1 MSQVSNEEI
10 VRHAFESFEH
20 LNMDGFTAN
29 WHPEVIWDVSGYDSW
44 TGDKSEYCGTHEVLA
59 GFADYLAGA
68 RSFEV
73 SGLQV
78 TALDDTRVLGLHNER
93 RVNEGDSTPI
103 EIDIGVVYHL
113 TDGTLT
119 RAEVYTGHDTARK
132 AAGLV

>member
-1 MSQVSNEEI
+1 
-10 VRHAFESFEH
+10 
-20 LNMDGFTAN
+20 MDGFTAD
-29 WHPEVIWDVSGYDSW
+29 WDAEVVWDLSGYESW

-78 TALDDTRVLGLHNER
+78 SALDETRVLGLHNER

-113 TDGTLT
+113 TDGKLT

-132 AAGLV
+132 AAGVV

>member
-10 VRHAFESFEH
+10 VRRAFESFER
-20 LNMDGFTAN
+20 LNMDGFIAD
-29 WHPEVIWDVSGYDSW
+29 WDPEVIWDLSGYESW
-44 TGDKSEYCGTHEVLA
+44 TGEKSEYCGTHEVLA

-78 TALDDTRVLGLHNER
+78 TAVDDTRVLGLHNER
-93 RVNEGDSTPI
+93 RVNEGESAPI

-113 TDGTLT
+113 SDGKLK

-132 AAGLV
+132 AAGVV

>member
-1 MSQVSNEEI
+1 MGQVSNEEI
-10 VRHAFESFEH
+10 VRRAFESFER
-20 LNMDGFTAN
+20 LNMDGFIAD
-29 WHPEVIWDVSGYDSW
+29 WDPEVVWDLSGYESW
-44 TGDKSEYCGTHEVLA
+44 TGEKSEYCGTHEVLA

-78 TALDDTRVLGLHNER
+78 SAVDDTRVLGLHNER

-113 TDGTLT
+113 TDGKLT

-132 AAGLV
+132 AAGVR